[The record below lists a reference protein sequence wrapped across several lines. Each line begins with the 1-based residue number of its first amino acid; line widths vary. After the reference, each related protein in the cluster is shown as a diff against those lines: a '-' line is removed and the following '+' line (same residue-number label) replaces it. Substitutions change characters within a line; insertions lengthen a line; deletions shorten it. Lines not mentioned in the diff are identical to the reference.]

1 MASRRPPPKVIEF
14 VEPGKQRREKKAVW
28 PPVKRKRV
36 HDKNKSSRQDLDEFE
51 FQSIAREV
59 KEFGITGLGRKEKKK
74 YEDWKAQSLGGKAPK
89 GQKMPYPMLMRQIK
103 RRKEKEKEQRE
114 REHAMGIFKKK
125 TDKKQSA
132 STRASIGRWVDN
144 SSKGLQASVG
154 KYKAGVQ
161 RLSKADLCKITSTKK
176 R

>member
-1 MASRRPPPKVIEF
+1 MANRPPPKIIEF
-14 VEPGKQRREKKAVW
+14 VEPGKQRKEKKAI
-28 PPVKRKRV
+28 PLVKRKWV
-36 HDKNKSSRQDLDEFE
+36 QDKTKSSRQDLEEQEFK
-51 FQSIAREV
+51 SIAREV
-59 KEFGITGLGRKEKKK
+59 REFGVTGLSRKEKKK
-74 YEDWKAQSLGGKAPK
+74 YEDWKAQSLGGKAQK

-103 RRKEKEKEQRE
+103 RRKEREKEQKE

-132 STRASIGRWVDN
+132 PTRASMGRWVDN
-144 SSKGLQASVG
+144 SAKGLQVSVG

-161 RLSKADLCKITSTKK
+161 RLSKADLRKITSTKK